1 MIEFN
6 NVSKIYNNNVKA
18 LSDVSVKIDS
28 GDFVFLVGPSGSG
41 KSTFIK
47 MLLKEIEPTMG
58 NITVA
63 DKKLSEIK
71 RNQIPYYRR
80 KIGMVFQDFRLIPT
94 LNVYENVAFAMRVVE
109 ASQKEIR
116 KRVPM
121 VLSLVGLSHKYKMF
135 PNELSGGE
143 QQRVSLARAIVNN
156 PSVLI
161 ADEPTGNLDPDTA
174 KEIMELLE
182 DINRSGTTI
191 VMATHAKDIVDSMK
205 KRVIAIEKGSIE
217 RGCTKMK
224 INTINYF
231 IVDAL
236 KSIKRN
242 ITVSFAAMLTV
253 LVTFFVLG
261 TFTLVGLN
269 FNKTIEDV
277 ADKIEIKVY
286 LQDDIKLVNQR
297 EVEIKLAEQEGVKA
311 VTYESKDEAFTKL
324 KKDLEGNSG
333 MLEGYSLENNP
344 LASSY
349 IVTLEDASYAGDV
362 SKAVEDMTGVE
373 SITNQQELIE
383 KISNVVDFVQILGIV
398 LFFVFIGVSIFLIMN
413 TIKLAVYSRRREVGI
428 MKFVGAT
435 DWFIRWPF
443 VIEGMIIGA
452 VGSLLATAILY
463 FIYRGVFGFIASNL
477 LIANLVPVSFVLTTL
492 LGGFLLGGIVV
503 GAIGSIA
510 ALRKFLVV

>member
-1 MIEFN
+1 
-6 NVSKIYNNNVKA
+6 
-18 LSDVSVKIDS
+18 
-28 GDFVFLVGPSGSG
+28 
-41 KSTFIK
+41 
-47 MLLKEIEPTMG
+47 
-58 NITVA
+58 
-63 DKKLSEIK
+63 
-71 RNQIPYYRR
+71 
-80 KIGMVFQDFRLIPT
+80 
-94 LNVYENVAFAMRVVE
+94 
-109 ASQKEIR
+109 
-116 KRVPM
+116 
-121 VLSLVGLSHKYKMF
+121 
-135 PNELSGGE
+135 
-143 QQRVSLARAIVNN
+143 
-156 PSVLI
+156 
-161 ADEPTGNLDPDTA
+161 
-174 KEIMELLE
+174 
-182 DINRSGTTI
+182 
-191 VMATHAKDIVDSMK
+191 
-205 KRVIAIEKGSIE
+205 
-217 RGCTKMK
+217 MK

-344 LASSY
+344 LESSY

-383 KISNVVDFVQILGIV
+383 KISNVVDFVQILGVV

>member
-1 MIEFN
+1 
-6 NVSKIYNNNVKA
+6 
-18 LSDVSVKIDS
+18 
-28 GDFVFLVGPSGSG
+28 
-41 KSTFIK
+41 
-47 MLLKEIEPTMG
+47 
-58 NITVA
+58 
-63 DKKLSEIK
+63 
-71 RNQIPYYRR
+71 
-80 KIGMVFQDFRLIPT
+80 
-94 LNVYENVAFAMRVVE
+94 
-109 ASQKEIR
+109 
-116 KRVPM
+116 
-121 VLSLVGLSHKYKMF
+121 
-135 PNELSGGE
+135 
-143 QQRVSLARAIVNN
+143 
-156 PSVLI
+156 
-161 ADEPTGNLDPDTA
+161 
-174 KEIMELLE
+174 
-182 DINRSGTTI
+182 
-191 VMATHAKDIVDSMK
+191 
-205 KRVIAIEKGSIE
+205 
-217 RGCTKMK
+217 MK

-236 KSIKRN
+236 KFIKRN

-398 LFFVFIGVSIFLIMN
+398 LFFVFIVVSIFLIMN
-413 TIKLAVYSRRREVGI
+413 TIKLTVYSRRREVGI

>member
-1 MIEFN
+1 
-6 NVSKIYNNNVKA
+6 
-18 LSDVSVKIDS
+18 
-28 GDFVFLVGPSGSG
+28 
-41 KSTFIK
+41 
-47 MLLKEIEPTMG
+47 
-58 NITVA
+58 
-63 DKKLSEIK
+63 
-71 RNQIPYYRR
+71 
-80 KIGMVFQDFRLIPT
+80 
-94 LNVYENVAFAMRVVE
+94 
-109 ASQKEIR
+109 
-116 KRVPM
+116 
-121 VLSLVGLSHKYKMF
+121 
-135 PNELSGGE
+135 
-143 QQRVSLARAIVNN
+143 
-156 PSVLI
+156 
-161 ADEPTGNLDPDTA
+161 
-174 KEIMELLE
+174 
-182 DINRSGTTI
+182 
-191 VMATHAKDIVDSMK
+191 
-205 KRVIAIEKGSIE
+205 
-217 RGCTKMK
+217 MK

-297 EVEIKLAEQEGVKA
+297 EVEIKLAEKEGVKA

-349 IVTLEDASYAGDV
+349 IVTLEDASYASNV
-362 SKAVEDMTGVE
+362 TKAVEDMTGVE
-373 SITNQQELIE
+373 SVTNQQELIE
-383 KISNVVDFVQILGIV
+383 KISRVVDFVQILGVI

-443 VIEGMIIGA
+443 VIEGIIIGA
-452 VGSLLATAILY
+452 IGSLLATAVIY

>member
-1 MIEFN
+1 
-6 NVSKIYNNNVKA
+6 
-18 LSDVSVKIDS
+18 
-28 GDFVFLVGPSGSG
+28 
-41 KSTFIK
+41 
-47 MLLKEIEPTMG
+47 
-58 NITVA
+58 
-63 DKKLSEIK
+63 
-71 RNQIPYYRR
+71 
-80 KIGMVFQDFRLIPT
+80 
-94 LNVYENVAFAMRVVE
+94 
-109 ASQKEIR
+109 
-116 KRVPM
+116 
-121 VLSLVGLSHKYKMF
+121 
-135 PNELSGGE
+135 
-143 QQRVSLARAIVNN
+143 
-156 PSVLI
+156 
-161 ADEPTGNLDPDTA
+161 
-174 KEIMELLE
+174 
-182 DINRSGTTI
+182 
-191 VMATHAKDIVDSMK
+191 
-205 KRVIAIEKGSIE
+205 
-217 RGCTKMK
+217 MK
-224 INTINYF
+224 ISTLNYF

-269 FNKTIEDV
+269 FNNTIEDV

-383 KISNVVDFVQILGIV
+383 KISNVVDFVQILGVV

>member
-1 MIEFN
+1 
-6 NVSKIYNNNVKA
+6 
-18 LSDVSVKIDS
+18 
-28 GDFVFLVGPSGSG
+28 
-41 KSTFIK
+41 
-47 MLLKEIEPTMG
+47 
-58 NITVA
+58 
-63 DKKLSEIK
+63 
-71 RNQIPYYRR
+71 
-80 KIGMVFQDFRLIPT
+80 
-94 LNVYENVAFAMRVVE
+94 
-109 ASQKEIR
+109 
-116 KRVPM
+116 
-121 VLSLVGLSHKYKMF
+121 
-135 PNELSGGE
+135 
-143 QQRVSLARAIVNN
+143 
-156 PSVLI
+156 
-161 ADEPTGNLDPDTA
+161 
-174 KEIMELLE
+174 
-182 DINRSGTTI
+182 
-191 VMATHAKDIVDSMK
+191 
-205 KRVIAIEKGSIE
+205 
-217 RGCTKMK
+217 MK

-383 KISNVVDFVQILGIV
+383 KISNVVDFVQILGVV

-452 VGSLLATAILY
+452 VGSLFATVILY

-492 LGGFLLGGIVV
+492 LGGFLLGGILV

>member
-1 MIEFN
+1 
-6 NVSKIYNNNVKA
+6 
-18 LSDVSVKIDS
+18 
-28 GDFVFLVGPSGSG
+28 
-41 KSTFIK
+41 
-47 MLLKEIEPTMG
+47 
-58 NITVA
+58 
-63 DKKLSEIK
+63 
-71 RNQIPYYRR
+71 
-80 KIGMVFQDFRLIPT
+80 
-94 LNVYENVAFAMRVVE
+94 
-109 ASQKEIR
+109 
-116 KRVPM
+116 
-121 VLSLVGLSHKYKMF
+121 
-135 PNELSGGE
+135 
-143 QQRVSLARAIVNN
+143 
-156 PSVLI
+156 
-161 ADEPTGNLDPDTA
+161 
-174 KEIMELLE
+174 
-182 DINRSGTTI
+182 
-191 VMATHAKDIVDSMK
+191 
-205 KRVIAIEKGSIE
+205 
-217 RGCTKMK
+217 MK

-398 LFFVFIGVSIFLIMN
+398 VFFVFIGVSIFLIMN

>member
-1 MIEFN
+1 
-6 NVSKIYNNNVKA
+6 
-18 LSDVSVKIDS
+18 
-28 GDFVFLVGPSGSG
+28 
-41 KSTFIK
+41 
-47 MLLKEIEPTMG
+47 
-58 NITVA
+58 
-63 DKKLSEIK
+63 
-71 RNQIPYYRR
+71 
-80 KIGMVFQDFRLIPT
+80 
-94 LNVYENVAFAMRVVE
+94 
-109 ASQKEIR
+109 
-116 KRVPM
+116 
-121 VLSLVGLSHKYKMF
+121 
-135 PNELSGGE
+135 
-143 QQRVSLARAIVNN
+143 
-156 PSVLI
+156 
-161 ADEPTGNLDPDTA
+161 
-174 KEIMELLE
+174 
-182 DINRSGTTI
+182 
-191 VMATHAKDIVDSMK
+191 
-205 KRVIAIEKGSIE
+205 
-217 RGCTKMK
+217 MK

-503 GAIGSIA
+503 GASVSIA

>member
-1 MIEFN
+1 
-6 NVSKIYNNNVKA
+6 
-18 LSDVSVKIDS
+18 
-28 GDFVFLVGPSGSG
+28 
-41 KSTFIK
+41 
-47 MLLKEIEPTMG
+47 
-58 NITVA
+58 
-63 DKKLSEIK
+63 
-71 RNQIPYYRR
+71 
-80 KIGMVFQDFRLIPT
+80 
-94 LNVYENVAFAMRVVE
+94 
-109 ASQKEIR
+109 
-116 KRVPM
+116 
-121 VLSLVGLSHKYKMF
+121 
-135 PNELSGGE
+135 
-143 QQRVSLARAIVNN
+143 
-156 PSVLI
+156 
-161 ADEPTGNLDPDTA
+161 
-174 KEIMELLE
+174 
-182 DINRSGTTI
+182 
-191 VMATHAKDIVDSMK
+191 
-205 KRVIAIEKGSIE
+205 
-217 RGCTKMK
+217 MK

-286 LQDDIKLVNQR
+286 LQDDIKLVNKR
-297 EVEIKLAEQEGVKA
+297 EVEIKLSEQDGVKA

-349 IVTLEDASYAGDV
+349 IVTLEDASYASNV
-362 SKAVEDMTGVE
+362 TKAVEDMTGVE
-373 SITNQQELIE
+373 SVTNQQELIE
-383 KISNVVDFVQILGIV
+383 KISRVVDFVQILGIV

-443 VIEGMIIGA
+443 VIEGIVIGA
-452 VGSLLATAILY
+452 IGSLLSSILLY
-463 FIYRGVFGFIASNL
+463 FAYNGIFRWIVSSMFIV
-477 LIANLVPVSFVLTTL
+477 NLVQPQFVLTTL
-492 LGGFLLGGIVV
+492 LACFVGGGVVV
-503 GAIGSIA
+503 GAIGSIF
-510 ALRKFLVV
+510 ALRKFLIV

>member
-1 MIEFN
+1 M
-6 NVSKIYNNNVKA
+6 Y
-18 LSDVSVKIDS
+18 
-28 GDFVFLVGPSGSG
+28 
-41 KSTFIK
+41 
-47 MLLKEIEPTMG
+47 
-58 NITVA
+58 
-63 DKKLSEIK
+63 
-71 RNQIPYYRR
+71 
-80 KIGMVFQDFRLIPT
+80 
-94 LNVYENVAFAMRVVE
+94 
-109 ASQKEIR
+109 
-116 KRVPM
+116 
-121 VLSLVGLSHKYKMF
+121 
-135 PNELSGGE
+135 
-143 QQRVSLARAIVNN
+143 
-156 PSVLI
+156 
-161 ADEPTGNLDPDTA
+161 
-174 KEIMELLE
+174 
-182 DINRSGTTI
+182 
-191 VMATHAKDIVDSMK
+191 
-205 KRVIAIEKGSIE
+205 
-217 RGCTKMK
+217 
-224 INTINYF
+224 
-231 IVDAL
+231 
-236 KSIKRN
+236 
-242 ITVSFAAMLTV
+242 
-253 LVTFFVLG
+253 
-261 TFTLVGLN
+261 
-269 FNKTIEDV
+269 

>member
-1 MIEFN
+1 
-6 NVSKIYNNNVKA
+6 
-18 LSDVSVKIDS
+18 
-28 GDFVFLVGPSGSG
+28 
-41 KSTFIK
+41 
-47 MLLKEIEPTMG
+47 
-58 NITVA
+58 
-63 DKKLSEIK
+63 
-71 RNQIPYYRR
+71 
-80 KIGMVFQDFRLIPT
+80 
-94 LNVYENVAFAMRVVE
+94 
-109 ASQKEIR
+109 
-116 KRVPM
+116 
-121 VLSLVGLSHKYKMF
+121 
-135 PNELSGGE
+135 
-143 QQRVSLARAIVNN
+143 
-156 PSVLI
+156 
-161 ADEPTGNLDPDTA
+161 
-174 KEIMELLE
+174 
-182 DINRSGTTI
+182 
-191 VMATHAKDIVDSMK
+191 
-205 KRVIAIEKGSIE
+205 
-217 RGCTKMK
+217 MK

-452 VGSLLATAILY
+452 VGSLLATAVLY

-492 LGGFLLGGIVV
+492 LGGFLLGGILV

>member
-1 MIEFN
+1 
-6 NVSKIYNNNVKA
+6 
-18 LSDVSVKIDS
+18 
-28 GDFVFLVGPSGSG
+28 
-41 KSTFIK
+41 
-47 MLLKEIEPTMG
+47 
-58 NITVA
+58 
-63 DKKLSEIK
+63 
-71 RNQIPYYRR
+71 
-80 KIGMVFQDFRLIPT
+80 
-94 LNVYENVAFAMRVVE
+94 
-109 ASQKEIR
+109 
-116 KRVPM
+116 
-121 VLSLVGLSHKYKMF
+121 
-135 PNELSGGE
+135 
-143 QQRVSLARAIVNN
+143 
-156 PSVLI
+156 
-161 ADEPTGNLDPDTA
+161 
-174 KEIMELLE
+174 
-182 DINRSGTTI
+182 
-191 VMATHAKDIVDSMK
+191 
-205 KRVIAIEKGSIE
+205 
-217 RGCTKMK
+217 MK

-286 LQDDIKLVNQR
+286 LQDDIKLVNKR
-297 EVEIKLAEQEGVKA
+297 EVEIKLSEQDGVKA

-324 KKDLEGNSG
+324 KNDLEGNSG

-349 IVTLEDASYAGDV
+349 IVTLEDASYASNV
-362 SKAVEDMTGVE
+362 TKAVEDMTGVE
-373 SITNQQELIE
+373 SVTNQQELIE
-383 KISNVVDFVQILGIV
+383 KISRVVDFVQILGVI

-443 VIEGMIIGA
+443 VIEGIIIGA
-452 VGSLLATAILY
+452 IGSLLATAVLY

>member
-1 MIEFN
+1 
-6 NVSKIYNNNVKA
+6 
-18 LSDVSVKIDS
+18 
-28 GDFVFLVGPSGSG
+28 
-41 KSTFIK
+41 
-47 MLLKEIEPTMG
+47 
-58 NITVA
+58 
-63 DKKLSEIK
+63 
-71 RNQIPYYRR
+71 
-80 KIGMVFQDFRLIPT
+80 
-94 LNVYENVAFAMRVVE
+94 
-109 ASQKEIR
+109 
-116 KRVPM
+116 
-121 VLSLVGLSHKYKMF
+121 
-135 PNELSGGE
+135 
-143 QQRVSLARAIVNN
+143 
-156 PSVLI
+156 
-161 ADEPTGNLDPDTA
+161 
-174 KEIMELLE
+174 
-182 DINRSGTTI
+182 
-191 VMATHAKDIVDSMK
+191 
-205 KRVIAIEKGSIE
+205 
-217 RGCTKMK
+217 MK

-297 EVEIKLAEQEGVKA
+297 EIEVKLAEQPGVKD

-324 KKDLEGNSG
+324 QEDLQGNSG
-333 MLEGYSLENNP
+333 MLEGYSLEDNP

-349 IVTLEDASYAGDV
+349 IVSLEDASYAEAV
-362 SKAVEDMTGVE
+362 SAAVQEMTGVE

-383 KISNVVDFVQILGIV
+383 KISNVVEFVQILGIV

-443 VIEGMIIGA
+443 VIEGMIIGGTGA
-452 VGSLLATAILY
+452 LLASGIIY
-463 FIYRGVFGFIASNL
+463 FIYKAVFGFIASNL
-477 LIANLVPVSFVLTTL
+477 LIANLIPVSFVLSTL
-492 LGGFLLGGIVV
+492 MGGFLVGGIIV

>member
-1 MIEFN
+1 
-6 NVSKIYNNNVKA
+6 
-18 LSDVSVKIDS
+18 
-28 GDFVFLVGPSGSG
+28 
-41 KSTFIK
+41 
-47 MLLKEIEPTMG
+47 
-58 NITVA
+58 
-63 DKKLSEIK
+63 
-71 RNQIPYYRR
+71 
-80 KIGMVFQDFRLIPT
+80 
-94 LNVYENVAFAMRVVE
+94 
-109 ASQKEIR
+109 
-116 KRVPM
+116 
-121 VLSLVGLSHKYKMF
+121 
-135 PNELSGGE
+135 
-143 QQRVSLARAIVNN
+143 
-156 PSVLI
+156 
-161 ADEPTGNLDPDTA
+161 
-174 KEIMELLE
+174 
-182 DINRSGTTI
+182 
-191 VMATHAKDIVDSMK
+191 
-205 KRVIAIEKGSIE
+205 
-217 RGCTKMK
+217 MK

-297 EVEIKLAEQEGVKA
+297 EVEIKLSEQDGVKA

-383 KISNVVDFVQILGIV
+383 KISNVVDFVQILGVV

-503 GAIGSIA
+503 GAI
-510 ALRKFLVV
+510 

>member
-1 MIEFN
+1 
-6 NVSKIYNNNVKA
+6 
-18 LSDVSVKIDS
+18 
-28 GDFVFLVGPSGSG
+28 
-41 KSTFIK
+41 
-47 MLLKEIEPTMG
+47 
-58 NITVA
+58 
-63 DKKLSEIK
+63 
-71 RNQIPYYRR
+71 
-80 KIGMVFQDFRLIPT
+80 
-94 LNVYENVAFAMRVVE
+94 
-109 ASQKEIR
+109 
-116 KRVPM
+116 
-121 VLSLVGLSHKYKMF
+121 
-135 PNELSGGE
+135 
-143 QQRVSLARAIVNN
+143 
-156 PSVLI
+156 
-161 ADEPTGNLDPDTA
+161 
-174 KEIMELLE
+174 
-182 DINRSGTTI
+182 
-191 VMATHAKDIVDSMK
+191 
-205 KRVIAIEKGSIE
+205 
-217 RGCTKMK
+217 MK

-297 EVEIKLAEQEGVKA
+297 EVEIKLSEQDGVKA

-349 IVTLEDASYAGDV
+349 IVTLEDASYASNV
-362 SKAVEDMTGVE
+362 TKAVEDMTGVE
-373 SITNQQELIE
+373 SVTNQQELIE
-383 KISNVVDFVQILGIV
+383 KISRVVDFVQILGVI

-443 VIEGMIIGA
+443 VIEGILIGA
-452 VGSLLATAILY
+452 IGSLLATAVLY

>member
-1 MIEFN
+1 
-6 NVSKIYNNNVKA
+6 
-18 LSDVSVKIDS
+18 
-28 GDFVFLVGPSGSG
+28 
-41 KSTFIK
+41 
-47 MLLKEIEPTMG
+47 
-58 NITVA
+58 
-63 DKKLSEIK
+63 
-71 RNQIPYYRR
+71 
-80 KIGMVFQDFRLIPT
+80 
-94 LNVYENVAFAMRVVE
+94 
-109 ASQKEIR
+109 
-116 KRVPM
+116 
-121 VLSLVGLSHKYKMF
+121 
-135 PNELSGGE
+135 
-143 QQRVSLARAIVNN
+143 
-156 PSVLI
+156 
-161 ADEPTGNLDPDTA
+161 
-174 KEIMELLE
+174 
-182 DINRSGTTI
+182 
-191 VMATHAKDIVDSMK
+191 
-205 KRVIAIEKGSIE
+205 
-217 RGCTKMK
+217 MK

-297 EVEIKLAEQEGVKA
+297 EVEIKLSEQDGVKA

-349 IVTLEDASYAGDV
+349 IVTLEDASYASNV
-362 SKAVEDMTGVE
+362 TKAVEDMTGVE
-373 SITNQQELIE
+373 SVTNQQELIE
-383 KISNVVDFVQILGIV
+383 KISRVVDFVQILGV
-398 LFFVFIGVSIFLIMN
+398 IFLIMN

-443 VIEGMIIGA
+443 VIEGRIIGA
-452 VGSLLATAILY
+452 IGSLLATAVIY

>member
-1 MIEFN
+1 
-6 NVSKIYNNNVKA
+6 
-18 LSDVSVKIDS
+18 
-28 GDFVFLVGPSGSG
+28 
-41 KSTFIK
+41 
-47 MLLKEIEPTMG
+47 
-58 NITVA
+58 
-63 DKKLSEIK
+63 
-71 RNQIPYYRR
+71 
-80 KIGMVFQDFRLIPT
+80 
-94 LNVYENVAFAMRVVE
+94 
-109 ASQKEIR
+109 
-116 KRVPM
+116 
-121 VLSLVGLSHKYKMF
+121 
-135 PNELSGGE
+135 
-143 QQRVSLARAIVNN
+143 
-156 PSVLI
+156 
-161 ADEPTGNLDPDTA
+161 
-174 KEIMELLE
+174 
-182 DINRSGTTI
+182 
-191 VMATHAKDIVDSMK
+191 
-205 KRVIAIEKGSIE
+205 
-217 RGCTKMK
+217 MK

-297 EVEIKLAEQEGVKA
+297 EVEIKLSEQDGVKA

-383 KISNVVDFVQILGIV
+383 KISNVVDFVQILGVV

-443 VIEGMIIGA
+443 VIEGMIIGV

-477 LIANLVPVSFVLTTL
+477 LIANLVPVSFVLTRL

>member
-1 MIEFN
+1 
-6 NVSKIYNNNVKA
+6 
-18 LSDVSVKIDS
+18 
-28 GDFVFLVGPSGSG
+28 
-41 KSTFIK
+41 
-47 MLLKEIEPTMG
+47 
-58 NITVA
+58 
-63 DKKLSEIK
+63 
-71 RNQIPYYRR
+71 
-80 KIGMVFQDFRLIPT
+80 
-94 LNVYENVAFAMRVVE
+94 
-109 ASQKEIR
+109 
-116 KRVPM
+116 
-121 VLSLVGLSHKYKMF
+121 
-135 PNELSGGE
+135 
-143 QQRVSLARAIVNN
+143 
-156 PSVLI
+156 
-161 ADEPTGNLDPDTA
+161 
-174 KEIMELLE
+174 
-182 DINRSGTTI
+182 
-191 VMATHAKDIVDSMK
+191 
-205 KRVIAIEKGSIE
+205 
-217 RGCTKMK
+217 MK
-224 INTINYF
+224 ISTLNYF

-297 EVEIKLAEQEGVKA
+297 EVEIKLSEQDGVKA

-349 IVTLEDASYAGDV
+349 IVTLEDASYASNV
-362 SKAVEDMTGVE
+362 TKAVEDMTGVE
-373 SITNQQELIE
+373 SVTNQQELIE
-383 KISNVVDFVQILGIV
+383 KISRVVDFVQILGVI

-443 VIEGMIIGA
+443 VIEGIIIGA
-452 VGSLLATAILY
+452 IGSLLATAVLY

>member
-1 MIEFN
+1 
-6 NVSKIYNNNVKA
+6 
-18 LSDVSVKIDS
+18 
-28 GDFVFLVGPSGSG
+28 
-41 KSTFIK
+41 
-47 MLLKEIEPTMG
+47 
-58 NITVA
+58 
-63 DKKLSEIK
+63 
-71 RNQIPYYRR
+71 
-80 KIGMVFQDFRLIPT
+80 
-94 LNVYENVAFAMRVVE
+94 
-109 ASQKEIR
+109 
-116 KRVPM
+116 
-121 VLSLVGLSHKYKMF
+121 
-135 PNELSGGE
+135 
-143 QQRVSLARAIVNN
+143 
-156 PSVLI
+156 
-161 ADEPTGNLDPDTA
+161 
-174 KEIMELLE
+174 
-182 DINRSGTTI
+182 
-191 VMATHAKDIVDSMK
+191 
-205 KRVIAIEKGSIE
+205 
-217 RGCTKMK
+217 MK

-349 IVTLEDASYAGDV
+349 IVTLEDASYASNV
-362 SKAVEDMTGVE
+362 TKAVEDMTGVE
-373 SITNQQELIE
+373 SVTNQQELIE
-383 KISNVVDFVQILGIV
+383 KISRVVDFVQILGIV

>member
-1 MIEFN
+1 
-6 NVSKIYNNNVKA
+6 
-18 LSDVSVKIDS
+18 
-28 GDFVFLVGPSGSG
+28 
-41 KSTFIK
+41 
-47 MLLKEIEPTMG
+47 
-58 NITVA
+58 
-63 DKKLSEIK
+63 
-71 RNQIPYYRR
+71 
-80 KIGMVFQDFRLIPT
+80 
-94 LNVYENVAFAMRVVE
+94 
-109 ASQKEIR
+109 
-116 KRVPM
+116 
-121 VLSLVGLSHKYKMF
+121 
-135 PNELSGGE
+135 
-143 QQRVSLARAIVNN
+143 
-156 PSVLI
+156 
-161 ADEPTGNLDPDTA
+161 
-174 KEIMELLE
+174 
-182 DINRSGTTI
+182 
-191 VMATHAKDIVDSMK
+191 
-205 KRVIAIEKGSIE
+205 
-217 RGCTKMK
+217 MK

-383 KISNVVDFVQILGIV
+383 KISNVVDFVQILGVV

-477 LIANLVPVSFVLTTL
+477 LIANLVPVSFILTTL
-492 LGGFLLGGIVV
+492 LGGFLLGGILV

>member
-1 MIEFN
+1 
-6 NVSKIYNNNVKA
+6 
-18 LSDVSVKIDS
+18 
-28 GDFVFLVGPSGSG
+28 
-41 KSTFIK
+41 
-47 MLLKEIEPTMG
+47 
-58 NITVA
+58 
-63 DKKLSEIK
+63 
-71 RNQIPYYRR
+71 
-80 KIGMVFQDFRLIPT
+80 
-94 LNVYENVAFAMRVVE
+94 
-109 ASQKEIR
+109 
-116 KRVPM
+116 
-121 VLSLVGLSHKYKMF
+121 
-135 PNELSGGE
+135 
-143 QQRVSLARAIVNN
+143 
-156 PSVLI
+156 
-161 ADEPTGNLDPDTA
+161 
-174 KEIMELLE
+174 
-182 DINRSGTTI
+182 
-191 VMATHAKDIVDSMK
+191 
-205 KRVIAIEKGSIE
+205 
-217 RGCTKMK
+217 MK

-383 KISNVVDFVQILGIV
+383 KISNVVDFVQILGVI

>member
-1 MIEFN
+1 
-6 NVSKIYNNNVKA
+6 
-18 LSDVSVKIDS
+18 
-28 GDFVFLVGPSGSG
+28 
-41 KSTFIK
+41 
-47 MLLKEIEPTMG
+47 
-58 NITVA
+58 
-63 DKKLSEIK
+63 
-71 RNQIPYYRR
+71 
-80 KIGMVFQDFRLIPT
+80 
-94 LNVYENVAFAMRVVE
+94 
-109 ASQKEIR
+109 
-116 KRVPM
+116 
-121 VLSLVGLSHKYKMF
+121 
-135 PNELSGGE
+135 
-143 QQRVSLARAIVNN
+143 
-156 PSVLI
+156 
-161 ADEPTGNLDPDTA
+161 
-174 KEIMELLE
+174 
-182 DINRSGTTI
+182 
-191 VMATHAKDIVDSMK
+191 
-205 KRVIAIEKGSIE
+205 
-217 RGCTKMK
+217 MK

-297 EVEIKLAEQEGVKA
+297 EVEIKLSEQDGVKA

-349 IVTLEDASYAGDV
+349 IVTLEDASYASNV
-362 SKAVEDMTGVE
+362 TKAVEDMTGVE
-373 SITNQQELIE
+373 SVTNQQELIE
-383 KISNVVDFVQILGIV
+383 KISRVVDFVQILGVI

-443 VIEGMIIGA
+443 VIEGIIIGSI
-452 VGSLLATAILY
+452 GSLLATAVIY

>member
-1 MIEFN
+1 
-6 NVSKIYNNNVKA
+6 
-18 LSDVSVKIDS
+18 
-28 GDFVFLVGPSGSG
+28 
-41 KSTFIK
+41 
-47 MLLKEIEPTMG
+47 
-58 NITVA
+58 
-63 DKKLSEIK
+63 
-71 RNQIPYYRR
+71 
-80 KIGMVFQDFRLIPT
+80 
-94 LNVYENVAFAMRVVE
+94 
-109 ASQKEIR
+109 
-116 KRVPM
+116 
-121 VLSLVGLSHKYKMF
+121 
-135 PNELSGGE
+135 
-143 QQRVSLARAIVNN
+143 
-156 PSVLI
+156 
-161 ADEPTGNLDPDTA
+161 
-174 KEIMELLE
+174 
-182 DINRSGTTI
+182 
-191 VMATHAKDIVDSMK
+191 
-205 KRVIAIEKGSIE
+205 
-217 RGCTKMK
+217 MK

-435 DWFIRWPF
+435 DWFIRLPF

>member
-1 MIEFN
+1 
-6 NVSKIYNNNVKA
+6 
-18 LSDVSVKIDS
+18 
-28 GDFVFLVGPSGSG
+28 
-41 KSTFIK
+41 
-47 MLLKEIEPTMG
+47 
-58 NITVA
+58 
-63 DKKLSEIK
+63 
-71 RNQIPYYRR
+71 
-80 KIGMVFQDFRLIPT
+80 
-94 LNVYENVAFAMRVVE
+94 
-109 ASQKEIR
+109 
-116 KRVPM
+116 
-121 VLSLVGLSHKYKMF
+121 
-135 PNELSGGE
+135 
-143 QQRVSLARAIVNN
+143 
-156 PSVLI
+156 
-161 ADEPTGNLDPDTA
+161 
-174 KEIMELLE
+174 
-182 DINRSGTTI
+182 
-191 VMATHAKDIVDSMK
+191 
-205 KRVIAIEKGSIE
+205 
-217 RGCTKMK
+217 MK

-297 EVEIKLAEQEGVKA
+297 EVEIKLSEQDGVKA

-383 KISNVVDFVQILGIV
+383 KISNVVDFVQILGVV

-492 LGGFLLGGIVV
+492 LGGFLLGGIVI

>member
-1 MIEFN
+1 
-6 NVSKIYNNNVKA
+6 
-18 LSDVSVKIDS
+18 
-28 GDFVFLVGPSGSG
+28 
-41 KSTFIK
+41 
-47 MLLKEIEPTMG
+47 
-58 NITVA
+58 
-63 DKKLSEIK
+63 
-71 RNQIPYYRR
+71 
-80 KIGMVFQDFRLIPT
+80 
-94 LNVYENVAFAMRVVE
+94 
-109 ASQKEIR
+109 
-116 KRVPM
+116 
-121 VLSLVGLSHKYKMF
+121 
-135 PNELSGGE
+135 
-143 QQRVSLARAIVNN
+143 
-156 PSVLI
+156 
-161 ADEPTGNLDPDTA
+161 
-174 KEIMELLE
+174 
-182 DINRSGTTI
+182 
-191 VMATHAKDIVDSMK
+191 
-205 KRVIAIEKGSIE
+205 
-217 RGCTKMK
+217 MK
-224 INTINYF
+224 INTITYF

-349 IVTLEDASYAGDV
+349 IVTLDDASYAGSV

-383 KISNVVDFVQILGIV
+383 KISNVVDFVQILGVV

-452 VGSLLATAILY
+452 VGSLFATVILY

-477 LIANLVPVSFVLTTL
+477 LIANLVPVSFILTTL
-492 LGGFLLGGIVV
+492 LGGFLLGGILV

>member
-1 MIEFN
+1 
-6 NVSKIYNNNVKA
+6 
-18 LSDVSVKIDS
+18 
-28 GDFVFLVGPSGSG
+28 
-41 KSTFIK
+41 
-47 MLLKEIEPTMG
+47 
-58 NITVA
+58 
-63 DKKLSEIK
+63 
-71 RNQIPYYRR
+71 
-80 KIGMVFQDFRLIPT
+80 
-94 LNVYENVAFAMRVVE
+94 
-109 ASQKEIR
+109 
-116 KRVPM
+116 
-121 VLSLVGLSHKYKMF
+121 
-135 PNELSGGE
+135 
-143 QQRVSLARAIVNN
+143 
-156 PSVLI
+156 
-161 ADEPTGNLDPDTA
+161 
-174 KEIMELLE
+174 
-182 DINRSGTTI
+182 
-191 VMATHAKDIVDSMK
+191 
-205 KRVIAIEKGSIE
+205 
-217 RGCTKMK
+217 MK

-510 ALRKFLVV
+510 ALRNFLFV

>member
-1 MIEFN
+1 
-6 NVSKIYNNNVKA
+6 
-18 LSDVSVKIDS
+18 
-28 GDFVFLVGPSGSG
+28 
-41 KSTFIK
+41 
-47 MLLKEIEPTMG
+47 
-58 NITVA
+58 
-63 DKKLSEIK
+63 
-71 RNQIPYYRR
+71 
-80 KIGMVFQDFRLIPT
+80 
-94 LNVYENVAFAMRVVE
+94 
-109 ASQKEIR
+109 
-116 KRVPM
+116 
-121 VLSLVGLSHKYKMF
+121 
-135 PNELSGGE
+135 
-143 QQRVSLARAIVNN
+143 
-156 PSVLI
+156 
-161 ADEPTGNLDPDTA
+161 
-174 KEIMELLE
+174 
-182 DINRSGTTI
+182 
-191 VMATHAKDIVDSMK
+191 
-205 KRVIAIEKGSIE
+205 
-217 RGCTKMK
+217 MK

-253 LVTFFVLG
+253 FVTFFVLG

-297 EVEIKLAEQEGVKA
+297 EVEIKLSEQDGVKA

-349 IVTLEDASYAGDV
+349 IVTLEDASYAGVV

-383 KISNVVDFVQILGIV
+383 KISNVVDFVQILGVI

-443 VIEGMIIGA
+443 VIEGIIIGA
-452 VGSLLATAILY
+452 IGSLLATAVIY

>member
-1 MIEFN
+1 
-6 NVSKIYNNNVKA
+6 
-18 LSDVSVKIDS
+18 
-28 GDFVFLVGPSGSG
+28 
-41 KSTFIK
+41 
-47 MLLKEIEPTMG
+47 
-58 NITVA
+58 
-63 DKKLSEIK
+63 
-71 RNQIPYYRR
+71 
-80 KIGMVFQDFRLIPT
+80 
-94 LNVYENVAFAMRVVE
+94 
-109 ASQKEIR
+109 
-116 KRVPM
+116 
-121 VLSLVGLSHKYKMF
+121 
-135 PNELSGGE
+135 
-143 QQRVSLARAIVNN
+143 
-156 PSVLI
+156 
-161 ADEPTGNLDPDTA
+161 
-174 KEIMELLE
+174 
-182 DINRSGTTI
+182 
-191 VMATHAKDIVDSMK
+191 
-205 KRVIAIEKGSIE
+205 
-217 RGCTKMK
+217 MK

-349 IVTLEDASYAGDV
+349 IVTLEDASYASNV
-362 SKAVEDMTGVE
+362 TKAVEDMTGVE
-373 SITNQQELIE
+373 SVTNQQELIE

>member
-1 MIEFN
+1 
-6 NVSKIYNNNVKA
+6 
-18 LSDVSVKIDS
+18 
-28 GDFVFLVGPSGSG
+28 
-41 KSTFIK
+41 
-47 MLLKEIEPTMG
+47 
-58 NITVA
+58 
-63 DKKLSEIK
+63 
-71 RNQIPYYRR
+71 
-80 KIGMVFQDFRLIPT
+80 
-94 LNVYENVAFAMRVVE
+94 
-109 ASQKEIR
+109 
-116 KRVPM
+116 
-121 VLSLVGLSHKYKMF
+121 
-135 PNELSGGE
+135 
-143 QQRVSLARAIVNN
+143 
-156 PSVLI
+156 
-161 ADEPTGNLDPDTA
+161 
-174 KEIMELLE
+174 
-182 DINRSGTTI
+182 
-191 VMATHAKDIVDSMK
+191 
-205 KRVIAIEKGSIE
+205 
-217 RGCTKMK
+217 MK

-510 ALRKFLVV
+510 ALGKFLVV

>member
-1 MIEFN
+1 
-6 NVSKIYNNNVKA
+6 
-18 LSDVSVKIDS
+18 
-28 GDFVFLVGPSGSG
+28 
-41 KSTFIK
+41 
-47 MLLKEIEPTMG
+47 
-58 NITVA
+58 
-63 DKKLSEIK
+63 
-71 RNQIPYYRR
+71 
-80 KIGMVFQDFRLIPT
+80 
-94 LNVYENVAFAMRVVE
+94 
-109 ASQKEIR
+109 
-116 KRVPM
+116 
-121 VLSLVGLSHKYKMF
+121 
-135 PNELSGGE
+135 
-143 QQRVSLARAIVNN
+143 
-156 PSVLI
+156 
-161 ADEPTGNLDPDTA
+161 
-174 KEIMELLE
+174 
-182 DINRSGTTI
+182 
-191 VMATHAKDIVDSMK
+191 
-205 KRVIAIEKGSIE
+205 
-217 RGCTKMK
+217 MK

-297 EVEIKLAEQEGVKA
+297 EVEIKLSEQDGVKA

-349 IVTLEDASYAGDV
+349 IVTLEDASYASNV
-362 SKAVEDMTGVE
+362 TKAVEDMTGVE
-373 SITNQQELIE
+373 SVTNQQELIE
-383 KISNVVDFVQILGIV
+383 KISRVVDFVQILGVV

-443 VIEGMIIGA
+443 VIEGIIIGA
-452 VGSLLATAILY
+452 IGSLLATAVLY

>member
-1 MIEFN
+1 
-6 NVSKIYNNNVKA
+6 
-18 LSDVSVKIDS
+18 
-28 GDFVFLVGPSGSG
+28 
-41 KSTFIK
+41 
-47 MLLKEIEPTMG
+47 
-58 NITVA
+58 
-63 DKKLSEIK
+63 
-71 RNQIPYYRR
+71 
-80 KIGMVFQDFRLIPT
+80 
-94 LNVYENVAFAMRVVE
+94 
-109 ASQKEIR
+109 
-116 KRVPM
+116 
-121 VLSLVGLSHKYKMF
+121 
-135 PNELSGGE
+135 
-143 QQRVSLARAIVNN
+143 
-156 PSVLI
+156 
-161 ADEPTGNLDPDTA
+161 
-174 KEIMELLE
+174 
-182 DINRSGTTI
+182 
-191 VMATHAKDIVDSMK
+191 
-205 KRVIAIEKGSIE
+205 
-217 RGCTKMK
+217 MK
-224 INTINYF
+224 INTITYF

-349 IVTLEDASYAGDV
+349 IVTLDDASYAGSV

-383 KISNVVDFVQILGIV
+383 KISRVVDFVQILGVV

-452 VGSLLATAILY
+452 VGSLFATVILY

>member
-1 MIEFN
+1 
-6 NVSKIYNNNVKA
+6 
-18 LSDVSVKIDS
+18 
-28 GDFVFLVGPSGSG
+28 
-41 KSTFIK
+41 
-47 MLLKEIEPTMG
+47 
-58 NITVA
+58 
-63 DKKLSEIK
+63 
-71 RNQIPYYRR
+71 
-80 KIGMVFQDFRLIPT
+80 
-94 LNVYENVAFAMRVVE
+94 
-109 ASQKEIR
+109 
-116 KRVPM
+116 
-121 VLSLVGLSHKYKMF
+121 
-135 PNELSGGE
+135 
-143 QQRVSLARAIVNN
+143 
-156 PSVLI
+156 
-161 ADEPTGNLDPDTA
+161 
-174 KEIMELLE
+174 
-182 DINRSGTTI
+182 
-191 VMATHAKDIVDSMK
+191 
-205 KRVIAIEKGSIE
+205 
-217 RGCTKMK
+217 MK

-413 TIKLAVYSRRREVGI
+413 TIKLAVYSIRREVGI

-435 DWFIRWPF
+435 DGFIRWPF
-443 VIEGMIIGA
+443 VTEGMIIGA